1 MYYALD
7 CIWDTLDFGEN
18 QEVSQ
23 IKIKLR
29 DFIISFGESHA
40 SRKTEFIKIAHYI
53 PAHRHKDTQVYEMI
67 KVKKLKDILHD
78 EDEKILFDLHEYNK
92 NHQELNLVFV
102 SWDKS
107 FIKAIESLLE
117 VLSFNE
123 YINLE

>member
-1 MYYALD
+1 
-7 CIWDTLDFGEN
+7 
-18 QEVSQ
+18 
-23 IKIKLR
+23 
-29 DFIISFGESHA
+29 
-40 SRKTEFIKIAHYI
+40 
-53 PAHRHKDTQVYEMI
+53 MI

-78 EDEKILFDLHEYNK
+78 EYEKILFDLHEYNK